1 MHRRTSYKPALYRCH
16 FPGCKKACK
25 TPGGLTK
32 HQASCVANPQN
43 QYKFSPLPPSPV
55 HDASVDLSPSP
66 PQTPPPNQVPLE
78 VPPTPSQSTPQRTVW
93 TVQGRSGIYVQ
104 KHPYLDGQ
112 PCDNEGFN
120 LPPNAP
126 PPPSD
131 PSDPTDYFPFHD
143 EDKFHIAD
151 FLFTCT
157 QMSAGNIDILM
168 NLWASRQEQKHEE
181 VDPPFSNA
189 RDLHTRIDSIPLGN
203 IAWEAFKVM
212 YDGEV
217 PPDSPSWMTKEY
229 EVWYWNPLDVMEAQ
243 IGNPALSREIDYA
256 PKRVLGRDG
265 KRQYTDL
272 LSGNWAWDQADAIAS
287 NPDTHGA
294 MFSPIILGSDKT
306 TVSVGTGQNEYYPL
320 YALLGNVQNH
330 VRRAHR
336 DAVAVISFLAIPKT
350 GRDHQDS
357 AALQKFRH
365 QLFHSSLTRILMP
378 LRPWMETPRITR
390 CGNGHYRRVIYGL
403 GPYIADYPEQCLLA
417 CVVSGWCPRCTAR
430 SDNLDGEP
438 EDAIQRSHEHTTALH
453 EAFDGDLKELW
464 EGYGIIG
471 DIVPFT
477 VHFPHANIHELLS
490 PDLLHQII
498 KGTFK
503 DHIVTWVVQYLES
516 QPNGKSLVAE
526 MDHRISVVPGF
537 SGLQH
542 FPDGRGFKQW
552 TGNNSKALM
561 KVFLPAIS
569 GLVPD
574 AMVRAVSA
582 FMEFCYLVR
591 WSQIDESILV
601 QIDAAVQRY
610 HEERQIFITLG
621 IHNHFDLPRQH
632 SLLHYQSLIQ
642 MFGAPNGVCS
652 SITESKHIKAVKQPW
667 RRSSRN
673 NAIGQML
680 LTNQRVD
687 KLAAAHVDFEERGM
701 LTGVQATVPTQA
713 EVDENE
719 DRDMEEEMS
728 EGSVRLPKRPA
739 RGYPKTLAVLSDF
752 LAMPQLNEYIRR
764 FLYDQQNPDSEIFGM
779 DVGLHN
785 CPEISPTLHINIFHL
800 ALAIF
805 HAPSDLSGTG
815 GMCCEHIRCAPS
827 WRRGPAHH
835 DCIFIERNPD
845 EFDDVVYPCAL
856 VHWFEMFGDEW

>member
-1 MHRRTSYKPALYRCH
+1 MHH
-16 FPGCKKACK
+16 
-25 TPGGLTK
+25 
-32 HQASCVANPQN
+32 H
-43 QYKFSPLPPSPV
+43 PP
-55 HDASVDLSPSP
+55 
-66 PQTPPPNQVPLE
+66 
-78 VPPTPSQSTPQRTVW
+78 
-93 TVQGRSGIYVQ
+93 
-104 KHPYLDGQ
+104 
-112 PCDNEGFN
+112 
-120 LPPNAP
+120 
-126 PPPSD
+126 D

-143 EDKFHIAD
+143 EDEFHIAD
-151 FLFTCT
+151 FLFTRT

-168 NLWASRQEQKHEE
+168 NLWASRQERKHEE

-189 RDLHTRIDSIPLGN
+189 RDLHTRIDLISLGD

-229 EVWYWNPLDVMEAQ
+229 EVWYRNPLDVMEAQ
-243 IGNPALSREIDYA
+243 IGNPALSHEIDYA
-256 PKRVLGRDG
+256 PKQVLGRDG

-320 YALLGNVQNH
+320 IGP
-330 VRRAHR
+330 RR
-336 DAVAVISFLAIPKT
+336 P

-357 AALQKFRH
+357 AAFQKFQR

-378 LRPWMETPRITR
+378 LRPWMEMPRITC

-417 CVVSGWCPRCTAR
+417 CVVSGWCPRNSDIVLSIAALHTH
-430 SDNLDGEP
+430 SDNLDREP

-477 VHFPHANIHELLS
+477 VHFPCANIHELLS

-516 QPNGKSLVAE
+516 QPNGKSLVVE
-526 MDHRISVVPGF
+526 MDHRISVVLGF

-552 TGNNSKALM
+552 TSNNSKALM

-574 AMVRAVSA
+574 AMIRAVSA
-582 FMEFCYLVR
+582 FMEFCYLVQR
-591 WSQIDESILV
+591 SQIDESILV
-601 QIDAAVQRY
+601 WINAAVQRY
-610 HEERQIFITLG
+610 HEEHQIFITLG

-632 SLLHYQSLIQ
+632 SLLHYQSPIQ

-667 RRSSRN
+667 RHSSWN
-673 NAIGQML
+673 NTIGQML

-687 KLAAAHVDFEERGM
+687 KLAAARVDFEEHGM
-701 LTGVQATVPTQA
+701 LTGVQGNPTTTQHPLPATVPTQA

-719 DRDMEEEMS
+719 DRDMEGETS
-728 EGSVRLPKRPA
+728 EGSVHLPKRPA
-739 RGYPKTLAVLSDF
+739 HGYPKTLAVLSDF
-752 LAMPQLNEYIRR
+752 LAMPQLNEYICR

-785 CPEISPTLHINIFHL
+785 CPEISPTLHINIFHS
-800 ALAIF
+800 ALTIF

-827 WRRGPAHH
+827 WRRGPACH

-845 EFDDVVYPCAL
+845 EVGFAALGVAQVRFFFSFQFDDVVYPCAL
-856 VHWFEMFGDEW
+856 IHWFEMFGDSPCPNTGMWMVQPDTRLRQRVTSVIHIDLVLRAAHLIGVYGSEFIPQTLTHSQSLHAFKLFYVNKYIDHHAHEIAF